1 MINIFEE
8 WPMML
13 KMGVFWEVWRRSPI
27 WGGIGTHD
35 FTGMERIISTDH
47 SKLMVSLTLIS

>member
-1 MINIFEE
+1 MINTFEE

-13 KMGVFWEVWRRSPI
+13 KMGVFWEVWGRSRI
-27 WGGIGTHD
+27 RGGIGTHD

-47 SKLMVSLTLIS
+47 SKRMVSLPLIS